1 MIRYFANRRIKIAKD
16 TFLEVGEEILDWRDW
31 RNIHQLVNLNHVH
44 LREEG
49 EAQPAKPIAPVPPA
63 SGGLRA
69 ALIEVLADAKT
80 HSRRALIGL
89 ANREI
94 DDLPPMPSTKRGTI
108 EALAELVG
116 LKV

>member
-1 MIRYFANRRIKIAKD
+1 MPRFFANRRIKIAKD
-16 TFLEVGEEILDWRDW
+16 TFLEIGEEIQDWQKW
-31 RNIHQLVNLNHVH
+31 RNIQQLVNLNHV